1 MNVILWILAG
11 LLAAGFATAGGL
23 KLTQPKDK
31 LLVNMAWV
39 EDFGQGTIRF
49 IGVMELLGAL
59 GLIVPA
65 ALDIAPVLTPL
76 AASGLAIVMVLA
88 AGLHFRRSEP
98 SNIAVNAV
106 LFVLA
111 VVVAWGRFG
120 RYSF

>member
-49 IGVMELLGAL
+49 IGVMELLGAF

-65 ALDIAPVLTPL
+65 AL
-76 AASGLAIVMVLA
+76 ASI
-88 AGLHFRRSEP
+88 HR
-98 SNIAVNAV
+98 
-106 LFVLA
+106 
-111 VVVAWGRFG
+111 
-120 RYSF
+120 

>member
-1 MNVILWILAG
+1 
-11 LLAAGFATAGGL
+11 
-23 KLTQPKDK
+23 
-31 LLVNMAWV
+31 MAWV

-49 IGVMELLGAL
+49 IGVMELLGAF

-88 AGLHFRRSEP
+88 AGVHFRRSEP